1 MKLAPLNAVQN
12 AHEDSV
18 WTAAWV
24 PATEYSAAQLLTG
37 SLDETV
43 RLWNPEG
50 PEKLQTNTGH
60 CLGVVSVAAHPSG
73 RIAASASIDSFI
85 RVFDVATNNTIA
97 TLEAP
102 PSEVWQLQFNP
113 QGTTLAAAGGGSA
126 SVKLWDTAEWRLIAT
141 LEVPRPEGLKP
152 SEKSNSKK
160 FALSVAWSPDG
171 RQISCGSMDGTISVF
186 DVTRSKFLH
195 HLEGH
200 CMPVRSL
207 VYSSAPLDSRVL
219 FSASDDGHIHV
230 YDAERKSLITSMSGH
245 SSWVLSVDVSPDG
258 AAIATGSS
266 DKTVRLWDL
275 KMRAATQILTSH
287 TDQVWAVAFGPP
299 LRTDVRSC
307 LLASVSDDKS
317 ISFYKYS

>member
-1 MKLAPLNAVQN
+1 M
-12 AHEDSV
+12 
-18 WTAAWV
+18 
-24 PATEYSAAQLLTG
+24 
-37 SLDETV
+37 
-43 RLWNPEG
+43 
-50 PEKLQTNTGH
+50 
-60 CLGVVSVAAHPSG
+60 
-73 RIAASASIDSFI
+73 
-85 RVFDVATNNTIA
+85 
-97 TLEAP
+97 
-102 PSEVWQLQFNP
+102 
-113 QGTTLAAAGGGSA
+113 LAAAGGGSA
-126 SVKLWDTAEWRLIAT
+126 SVKLWDTAEWRLVAT

-152 SEKSNSKK
+152 AEKSNSKK

-186 DVTRSKFLH
+186 DVGRSKFLH

-230 YDAERKSLITSMSGH
+230 YDAERKTLITSLSGH

-258 AAIATGSS
+258 SAIATGSS

-317 ISFYKYS
+317 LSFYKYS

>member
-1 MKLAPLNAVQN
+1 MKLAPLNTVGN
-12 AHEDSV
+12 AHDDSV

-24 PATEYSAAQLLTG
+24 PATDESPPLLLTG

-43 RLWNPEG
+43 RLWNPDG
-50 PEKLQTNTGH
+50 PQKLQTNTGH

-85 RVFDVATNNTIA
+85 RVFDVSTNNTIA

-126 SVKLWDTAEWRLIAT
+126 SVKLWDTAQWQLTAT
-141 LEVPRPEGLKP
+141 LSVPRLEGLKP
-152 SEKSNSKK
+152 SEKTGSKK
-160 FALSVAWSPDG
+160 FVLSVAWSPDG
-171 RQISCGSMDGTISVF
+171 RQIACGSMDGTISIF
-186 DVTRSKFLH
+186 DVTRAKFLH

-200 CMPVRSL
+200 NMPVRSL
-207 VYSSAPLDSRVL
+207 VYSSAPLDARVL

-230 YDAERKSLITSMSGH
+230 YDTEGKTLISSLSGH
-245 SSWVLSVDVSPDG
+245 SGWVLSVDVSPDG
-258 AAIATGSS
+258 MAIATGSS
-266 DKTVRLWDL
+266 DRTVRLWDL
-275 KMRAATQILTSH
+275 KMRAATQILTGH
-287 TDQVWAVAFGPP
+287 TDQVWSVAFGPS
-299 LRTDVRSC
+299 LKTDVRSC

-317 ISFYKYS
+317 LSIYKYS

>member
-1 MKLAPLNAVQN
+1 MKLAPLDTVQN
-12 AHEDSV
+12 AHDDSV

-24 PATEYSAAQLLTG
+24 PATEASGPLLLTG

-43 RLWNPEG
+43 RLWDPEG
-50 PEKLQTNTGH
+50 PEKVQTNTGH

-126 SVKLWDTAEWRLIAT
+126 SVKLWDTAEWRPIAT
-141 LEVPRPEGLKP
+141 LEIPRPEGLKP
-152 SEKSNSKK
+152 SEKNNSKK

-186 DVTRSKFLH
+186 DVARAKFMH

-207 VYSSAPLDSRVL
+207 VYSMAPLDSRIL
-219 FSASDDGHIHV
+219 FSASDDGHVHV
-230 YDAERKSLITSMSGH
+230 YDAERKTLVTSMSGH

-258 AAIATGSS
+258 LAIVTGSS
-266 DKTVRLWDL
+266 DKSVRLWDL
-275 KMRAATQILTSH
+275 KMRAATQILTGHS
-287 TDQVWAVAFGPP
+287 DQVWAVAFGPT
-299 LRTDVRSC
+299 LRTDMRSC
-307 LLASVSDDKS
+307 LLASASDDKS
-317 ISFYKYS
+317 VSFYKYS